1 MGADMLLKNGF
12 IYTVTLDGKEHAYEA
27 MAVTDGKISG
37 LGTVSE
43 LESQMDAN
51 TEVMD
56 LKGQML
62 LPAFTES
69 HSHTSFHA
77 ERLFTAACWDIPFD
91 GDPEAYNQQF
101 VNRLKA
107 YYQAHPDIQVIKASG
122 WNGFVYPP
130 GQMPTAAILD
140 QVSTTLPVVVYSFC
154 HHLCWVNT
162 KALELAGITK
172 ETKTPPGSVIHRD
185 STGNPIGVFQ
195 EFAAL
200 SLIFDGIKGYDFSVE
215 EYKQALLDY
224 QKNVAAP
231 LGYAMTFDAIPTEN
245 AKEAYRQ
252 LAKEGKLTMRYKA
265 AYKTAN
271 NKPLEQ
277 FEQIVKE
284 HEAGINRV
292 GDVFQMDA
300 VKFFEDGVGPTA
312 CYLPDTLPAGPYNR
326 AVWEDFTYKEA
337 FCICHK
343 HDLQVQVHCIADG
356 SAHNTIEGIGYAI
369 EKEGDRSL
377 RDAVIHACLI
387 PDEDVKR
394 MKQYGMT
401 AIVQPGWMHALFAGG
416 LQEEIGGEIGGKVYP
431 NQSLLD
437 MGIPV
442 AGSCDYPIDGYLH
455 NPLVSIQIGVTRL
468 PKKALRKP
476 GMRRVGPEEKPRRE
490 CVSLKNMI
498 KEYTINGAYV
508 NFLEKVTGSLELG
521 KSADFVI
528 LDKNLFELSEDN
540 IEDARVIATYFCGKN
555 VYLAD
560 RKELAE

>member
-1 MGADMLLKNGF
+1 MNADMVLKNGC
-12 IYTVTLDGKEHAYEA
+12 IYTVTLDGKEQSYEA
-27 MAVTDGKISG
+27 MAISNGKITG
-37 LGTVSE
+37 LGTSAE
-43 LESQMDAN
+43 LETMIGEN
-51 TEVMD
+51 TTVINLD
-56 LKGQML
+56 GQMV

-77 ERLFTAACWDIPFD
+77 ERLFTAACWDITYD
-91 GDPEAYNQQF
+91 GGNLEEYNQQF
-101 VNRLKA
+101 VDRLKA
-107 YYQAHPDIQVIKASG
+107 YYKEHPDIKVIKASG

-130 GQMPTAAILD
+130 GQLPTAKVLD
-140 QVSTTLPVVVYSFC
+140 QVSTDLPVVVYSFC

-172 ETKTPPGSVIHRD
+172 DTKTPEGSVIHRD
-185 STGNPIGVFQ
+185 SEGNPIGVFQ

-200 SLIFDGIKGYDFSVE
+200 SLIFDGIRDYDFSVE

-245 AKEAYRQ
+245 GKEAYRQ
-252 LAKEGKLTMRYKA
+252 LAKEGKLTMRYRA

-277 FEQIVKE
+277 FEKIAEE
-284 HEAGINRV
+284 HESGINQID
-292 GDVFQMDA
+292 DVFQINA

-326 AVWEDFTYKEA
+326 AVWENATYKEA
-337 FCICHK
+337 FRICHK
-343 HDLQVQVHCIADG
+343 HNLQVQVHCIADG

-369 EKEGDRSL
+369 EKEGDRGL
-377 RDAVIHACLI
+377 RDAIIHACLI
-387 PDEDVKR
+387 PDKDLER
-394 MKQYGMT
+394 MREYGMT

-416 LQEEIGGEIGGKVYP
+416 LQEEIGGETGGKVYP

-468 PKKALRKP
+468 PKKALRKE
-476 GMRRVGPEEKPRRE
+476 GMRRVGPTENPRRE
-490 CVSLKNMI
+490 CVSLKDMI
-498 KEYTINGAYV
+498 KEYTINGAYI
-508 NFLEKVTGSLELG
+508 NFLEDITGSLEVG

-528 LDKNLFELSEDN
+528 LDRNLFELDEDD
-540 IEDARVIATYFCGKN
+540 IEDAKVIATYFKGRN
-555 VYLAD
+555 TYLAP
-560 RKELAE
+560 RKE